1 MTILGMVVD
10 ATGIMIVAE
19 DEAVD
24 ASKAITDVVEGAP
37 SKKTEVIGNLE
48 PDVVGYI
55 VTHTETVRTLAP
67 NVRHTPKVTSLQPL
81 SPTCGAA
88 TLQTANDGVGREY
101 VVNTL

>member
-1 MTILGMVVD
+1 MVVD

-55 VTHTETVRTLAP
+55 VTHTETVHIQVESVIHQERII
-67 NVRHTPKVTSLQPL
+67 R
-81 SPTCGAA
+81 
-88 TLQTANDGVGREY
+88 
-101 VVNTL
+101 